1 MTTLSARPGALVL
14 ALGLAL
20 AGCSHVPMNGPTAK
34 DITDDAGD
42 KSPLNFELVD
52 VSPAT
57 LEMLRDREDATFHGT
72 FGSEGVPDK
81 LLLGLGDVVTI
92 AIWESASG
100 GLFSGD
106 AGSHNA
112 VIPPQPVAQDGSIV
126 VPYAGKVQVDGRTPQ
141 EVQVAIQNAL
151 AGKAIEPQVVVSV
164 QSVYNTVAVLGE
176 VTKGGRIPLSG
187 RGDRVLDLIAEA
199 GISNASWGV
208 STPFYEVV
216 VQLTRNGQTVRV
228 PLKRIVSDPA
238 ENIYA
243 HSGDVLTLIHDPQR
257 VIVAGAV
264 GKTIEVPFE
273 TDRTVLAQAIA
284 AAGGLTDNRA
294 DPTGVFVLRYETG
307 YLAAKLGPA
316 SLSAAAAAQVPVIYR
331 FNLQKPDGLFMAEGF
346 RIYDHDLVYVSNA
359 PLTDLEKLTRLF
371 STLISPAV
379 SISSASP

>member
-1 MTTLSARPGALVL
+1 MIMLRGRYTPLVA

-20 AGCSHVPMNGPTAK
+20 AGCSHAPMNGPTTK
-34 DITDDAGD
+34 DITDAAGE
-42 KSPLNFELVD
+42 KSPLNFDLVD

-57 LEMLRDREDATFHGT
+57 LDVLRDRQDASFHGT

-92 AIWESASG
+92 AIWEAASG

-106 AGSHNA
+106 SGSHNA
-112 VIPPQPVAQDGSIV
+112 VIPPQPVAQDGTIV
-126 VPYAGKVQVDGRTPQ
+126 VPYAGTVQVAGRTPQ
-141 EVQVAIQNAL
+141 AVQLAIQNAL
-151 AGKAIEPQVVVSV
+151 VGKAIEPQVVVSV
-164 QSVYNTVAVLGE
+164 QSVYNTVSVLGE
-176 VTKGGRIPLSG
+176 VTKGGRLPLSG

-199 GISNASWGV
+199 GISNTSWGV

-228 PLKRIVSDPA
+228 PLKRLVSDPA
-238 ENIYA
+238 ENIYVHA
-243 HSGDVLTLIHDPQR
+243 GDVLTLIHDPQR

-294 DPTGVFVLRYETG
+294 DPTGVFVLRYESG
-307 YLAAKLGPA
+307 DLAAKLAPA
-316 SLSAAAAAQVPVIYR
+316 SPTSPAAQVPVIYR
-331 FNLQKPDGLFMAEGF
+331 FNLQKPDGLFMTEGF

-359 PLTDLEKLTRLF
+359 PLTDLEKITRLF
-371 STLISPAV
+371 STIVAPSL
-379 SISSASP
+379 SISSAAP

>member
-1 MTTLSARPGALVL
+1 MIMLRGRYTPLVA

-20 AGCSHVPMNGPTAK
+20 AGCSHAPMNGPTTK
-34 DITDDAGD
+34 DITDAAGE
-42 KSPLNFELVD
+42 KSPLNFDLVD

-57 LEMLRDREDATFHGT
+57 LDVLRDRQDASFHGT

-92 AIWESASG
+92 AIWEAASG

-106 AGSHNA
+106 SGSHNA
-112 VIPPQPVAQDGSIV
+112 VIPPQPVAQDGTIV
-126 VPYAGKVQVDGRTPQ
+126 VPYAGTVQVAGRTPQ
-141 EVQVAIQNAL
+141 AVQLAIQNAL
-151 AGKAIEPQVVVSV
+151 VGKAIEPQVVVSV
-164 QSVYNTVAVLGE
+164 QSVYNTVSVLGE
-176 VTKGGRIPLSG
+176 VTKGGRLPLSG

-199 GISNASWGV
+199 GISNTSWGV

-228 PLKRIVSDPA
+228 PLKRLVSDPA
-238 ENIYA
+238 ENIYVHA
-243 HSGDVLTLIHDPQR
+243 GDVLTLIHDPQR

-294 DPTGVFVLRYETG
+294 DPTGVFVLRYESG
-307 YLAAKLGPA
+307 DLAAKLAPA
-316 SLSAAAAAQVPVIYR
+316 SPTSPAAQVPVIYR
-331 FNLQKPDGLFMAEGF
+331 FNLQKPDGLFMTEGF

-359 PLTDLEKLTRLF
+359 PLTDLEKITRLF
-371 STLISPAV
+371 STIVAPSV
-379 SISSASP
+379 SISSAAP